1 MPSVGGAARRATLIR
16 HLKAQIHNPV
26 LLIDSGDI
34 ATRGPLATTYEGV
47 ADIAAMN
54 AVGYDMA
61 AIGNNEFK
69 LKDGVDQF
77 DADGAQ
83 SDLLQIIKLSRFP
96 WICANAL
103 NASGDTLQGVQPYI
117 VRVIGGVRV
126 GFLGLT
132 APRSAGYPQ
141 TQGWHIGDPVA
152 AAKQWIPEA
161 RRHCDILIAVTHIG
175 FDLDKQ
181 LAAQTSGI
189 DAIVGGDSHTYLY
202 HQVVVKNAGGV
213 MVPIVQDGEF
223 GVRLGRLDLLFR
235 SVEDPTGMRGKIWTL
250 AKSQDALIPVSAAI
264 PEAPDV
270 AAVIRPFTAPLVN
283 DKLGR
288 LPFGI
293 ATTPTA
299 RLTQTNQ
306 LIASA
311 MRAETG
317 ADLGLST
324 TTTGLYNVFRHR
336 IATRYDVLA
345 ILPFHDEVSIAT
357 LTGAQIRRILQSDK
371 GSQIAGDAASLVDD
385 QTYRV
390 ALLDFIRHG
399 VYKLPATVAVSTGR
413 DVRLVVAAYIR
424 QPVKVSALPSAATH

>member
-1 MPSVGGAARRATLIR
+1 MPQVGGAARRATLIR

-47 ADIAAMN
+47 ADVAAMN

-77 DADGAQ
+77 DSDGAQ

-117 VRVIGGVRV
+117 VRNIAGVRV

-132 APRSAGYPQ
+132 APRSASYPQ
-141 TQGWHIGDPVA
+141 TQGWHIGDPIA

-175 FDLDKQ
+175 YDLDKQ
-181 LAAQTSGI
+181 LAKQTSGL
-189 DAIVGGDSHTYLY
+189 DAIIGGDSHTYLY
-202 HQVVVKNAGGV
+202 QQVVVKNAGGV
-213 MVPIVQDGEF
+213 SVPIVQDGEF

-235 SVEDPTGMRGKIWTL
+235 SVADPTGMRGAIWTL
-250 AKSQDALIPVSAAI
+250 AKSQDVLIPVTANI

-270 AAVIRPFTAPLVN
+270 AAAIRPFTAPLIN
-283 DKLGR
+283 NKLGR

-293 ATTPTA
+293 ATTPAA
-299 RLTQTNQ
+299 RLIQTNQ
-306 LIASA
+306 FIATA

-317 ADLGLST
+317 SDLALST

-336 IATRYDVLA
+336 VATRYDVLA
-345 ILPFHDEVSIAT
+345 ILPFHDDVSIAT
-357 LTGAQIRRILQSDK
+357 LTGAEIRQVLQSDK
-371 GSQIAGDAASLVDD
+371 GSQLAGDSTALVDD

-390 ALLDFIRHG
+390 ALLDFIRHS
-399 VYKLPATVAVSTGR
+399 VYKFSAAESVSTGQ
-413 DVRLVVAAYIR
+413 DVRAVVGAYIR
-424 QPVKVSALPSAATH
+424 NPASVPAR